1 METKALY
8 EKPKIEL
15 ILLSKND
22 IIATSGNDI
31 DVDMG
36 ENDGEWL

>member
-1 METKALY
+1 METKASY
-8 EKPKIEL
+8 EVPRVEL
-15 ILLSKND
+15 VLLSKND

-36 ENDGEWL
+36 ENDGEWM